1 MIMFNIAEWIAN
13 VLVLGL
19 GVFFWTLAF
28 SSYVFNRNQSFI
40 NQIQK

>member
-1 MIMFNIAEWIAN
+1 MFNIAEWIAN

-19 GVFFWTLAF
+19 GVFFWTLVLAVMF
-28 SSYVFNRNQSFI
+28 LIVTEFI